1 MNSDN
6 VHMSFKSFENGF
18 EKGAGYCM
26 ASGDTRSEQSN
37 GDGEKY
43 TDKEIVVEEMAS
55 GRGKEQDKTSG
66 INDYLN
72 QNLENCQLP
81 FQNAEKQRTSQ
92 EANQTYCFDKSK
104 HSFARFSSQN
114 HSRSLTLIE
123 NEGKDGSL
131 PML

>member
-37 GDGEKY
+37 GEAEKY
-43 TDKEIVVEEMAS
+43 ADKEVVVEVMGSA
-55 GRGKEQDKTSG
+55 RGKDQDKTSG

-81 FQNAEKQRTSQ
+81 FQNVEK
-92 EANQTYCFDKSK
+92 
-104 HSFARFSSQN
+104 
-114 HSRSLTLIE
+114 
-123 NEGKDGSL
+123 
-131 PML
+131 